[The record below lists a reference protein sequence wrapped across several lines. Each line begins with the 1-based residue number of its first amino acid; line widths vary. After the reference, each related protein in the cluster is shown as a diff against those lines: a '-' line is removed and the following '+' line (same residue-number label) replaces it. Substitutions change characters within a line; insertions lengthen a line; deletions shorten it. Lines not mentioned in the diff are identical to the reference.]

1 MEISKCW
8 YKDVCNVNECS
19 SCIRFLEMSAL
30 VENSGLVNFYPSTLR
45 APACDADAFYRLR
58 DIKDNIVEFVENG
71 NNLYITSSYTGNGKT
86 TWATKLLLKYFDSI
100 WAGNG
105 FKTRGL
111 FIHTPTFLLK
121 CKDFGN
127 IDENFNLLKSNIPSV
142 DLVVWDDI
150 ASTSLSPFDYNQLL
164 MYIDIRVSNRLS
176 NIYTGNLVDRK
187 LLQKA
192 LGDKL
197 TSRILGNNTEIIVFN
212 GGDKR

>member
-30 VENSGLVNFYPSTLR
+30 VENSGLVNFYPSVLR

-127 IDENFNLLKSNIPSV
+127 TDDNFNLLKSNIPTV